1 MNFVFFC
8 FFVADEN
15 LTEKFRLFSTFPT
28 LGPLPGLGA
37 QPPSLRHFSKYFFL
51 FLKKKLLFQ
60 KW

>member
-37 QPPSLRHFSKYFFL
+37 QPPSLRRFPKYFFSD
-51 FLKKKLLFQ
+51 F
-60 KW
+60 